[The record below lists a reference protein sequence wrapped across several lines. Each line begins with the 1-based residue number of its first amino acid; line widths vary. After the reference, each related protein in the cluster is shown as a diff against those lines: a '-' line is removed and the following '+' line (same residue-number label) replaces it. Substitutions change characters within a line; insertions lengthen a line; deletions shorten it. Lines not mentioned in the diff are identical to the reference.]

1 MRSFTRSHVAVAV
14 GALLAACA
22 DPALDTEPAPLE
34 SGCTRL
40 GSPLI
45 EHACF
50 HAQFGPFVTVAG
62 SATRSFPATTPN
74 INAAHTHYT
83 VTLPGSPGANEGTVK
98 YRPARTGDWAILTG
112 VGVDLL
118 VLDAAGAIVPTQ
130 LRHAVPASDCSVL
143 VEAHIVSLAAAQT
156 YRFVF
161 GPSPDPSVGLVIEKL
176 SDFEG
181 FFFADTD
188 GDGFGDPEAPVTT
201 ACVAPAGHVADDT
214 DCDDGQATVF
224 PGAAEVCDGLDNDC
238 DGTVDEDATAATFY
252 RDGDGDGAGDPL
264 VTATGCAPPAG
275 YVLTGG
281 DCDDADPARHPS
293 AAEACDTVDNDCDGV
308 IDDGAT
314 VATYHPDAD
323 GDGVGDSATAV
334 EACTPPAGYVVTGG
348 DCDDGAPAVHPGAA
362 EVCDGLDNDC
372 DGTVDED
379 ATAAT
384 YYADGDGDGFGD
396 PARSVTACAAPAGHV
411 AEEGDCDDSNPE
423 VHPGE
428 HEVCDGLDND
438 CDGTADNLPDELG
451 EVVEHGCRHGQFGPF
466 VTVDA
471 AAPGAPTA
479 PDVSA
484 EHTAF
489 NVDLIADADAHVGEV
504 ELVAEETTDV
514 AILVGPDV
522 ALTVVDAA
530 GQPVEVEVE
539 RGISCAALT
548 RAHVIEIEAGA
559 TYRLRLGPTAAA
571 QALLVIEHVGHE
583 HEGEDEHETGA
594 LPFFRDGDGDGF
606 GDPAVVVE
614 ACAAPAGHVADGSDC
629 DDARADV
636 SPGAAEVCDGID
648 NDCDGAVDVAG
659 GADVCE
665 CAPVT
670 LEASQSYCPPSGRD
684 GELALAAASS
694 LVVPA
699 SLPVVRGSAGRGAA
713 VLTFHDTATGGS
725 VSCRYRAERGRRT
738 FAFAPVHQY
747 VLASC
752 TGGAAAGTALPADRI
767 VLRVEG
773 GDPRWGTTVARV
785 ELDVAACGT

>member
-1 MRSFTRSHVAVAV
+1 MRSFTRSHVAVAF
-14 GALLAACA
+14 GALLAAACS
-22 DPALDTEPAPLE
+22 DPTLDTEPVPLE
-34 SGCTRL
+34 SGCTGL
-40 GSPLI
+40 GAPLI

-50 HAQFGPFVTVAG
+50 HAQFGPFVTLAG

-74 INAAHTHYT
+74 VNAAHTHYT

-98 YRPARTGDWAILTG
+98 YRPARTGDWAVLTG
-112 VGVDLL
+112 IGVDLL
-118 VLDAAGAIVPTQ
+118 VLDAAGAIVPTL
-130 LRHAVPASDCSVL
+130 LRHAVSADACGVL
-143 VEAHIVSLAAAQT
+143 VEAHVVSLVAAQT

-161 GPSPDPSVGLVIEKL
+161 GPSPGPSVGLVIEKL

-188 GDGFGDPEAPVTT
+188 GDGFGDPEAAVTT

-214 DCDDGQATVF
+214 DCDDSQATVF
-224 PGAAEVCDGLDNDC
+224 PGAAELCDGLDNDC
-238 DGTVDEDATAATFY
+238 DG
-252 RDGDGDGAGDPL
+252 
-264 VTATGCAPPAG
+264 
-275 YVLTGG
+275 
-281 DCDDADPARHPS
+281 S
-293 AAEACDTVDNDCDGV
+293 
-308 IDDGAT
+308 I
-314 VATYHPDAD
+314 
-323 GDGVGDSATAV
+323 
-334 EACTPPAGYVVTGG
+334 
-348 DCDDGAPAVHPGAA
+348 
-362 EVCDGLDNDC
+362 
-372 DGTVDED
+372 DED

-396 PARSVTACAAPAGHV
+396 PTRAVTACTAPAGHV
-411 AEEGDCDDSNPE
+411 AEEGDCDDGNSE

-451 EVVEHGCRHGQFGPF
+451 EVVEHGCLHGQFGPF

-471 AAPGAPTA
+471 AAPGAATA

-489 NVDLIADADAHVGEV
+489 NVNLIADAGAHVGEV

-514 AILVGPDV
+514 AILIGPGV

-530 GQPVEVEVE
+530 GQPVEVEAE

-571 QALLVIEHVGHE
+571 QALLVIEHAGHE
-583 HEGEDEHETGA
+583 HEHDDEPETGA
-594 LPFFRDGDGDGF
+594 LPFFLDGDGDGF

-614 ACAAPAGHVADGSDC
+614 ACAAPAGHVVDGSDC

-636 SPGAAEVCDGID
+636 RPGAAEVCDGID

-659 GADVCE
+659 GVDVCE

-670 LEASQSYCPPSGRD
+670 VEAS
-684 GELALAAASS
+684 
-694 LVVPA
+694 
-699 SLPVVRGSAGRGAA
+699 
-713 VLTFHDTATGGS
+713 T
-725 VSCRYRAERGRRT
+725 
-738 FAFAPVHQY
+738 
-747 VLASC
+747 
-752 TGGAAAGTALPADRI
+752 
-767 VLRVEG
+767 
-773 GDPRWGTTVARV
+773 
-785 ELDVAACGT
+785 